1 MNSEWIQEGE
11 TSSEIIQF
19 HAPSLTIPCFVKG
32 AAVTAFYNP
41 TVGVNII
48 SASFASDYSGRKHV
62 TPTTKSLR
70 IGPNSIIKGIGIMQ
84 DVPVWH
90 MKMEIALDFHIFEV
104 QDFDILIGHPVE
116 KLFLDVSTLG
126 RLDVSLG
133 GKAYSLP
140 IDPAKISMAESVPQE
155 EPIEE
160 VLAVLPEDDS
170 KPSLE

>member
-19 HAPSLTIPCFVKG
+19 HAPSLTIPCFIRG
-32 AAVTAFYNP
+32 TTVTAFYNP

-48 SASFASDYSGRKHV
+48 SASFASDHSGERHV
-62 TPTTKSLR
+62 TPTTKSLKT
-70 IGPNSIIKGIGIMQ
+70 GPHSIIKGIGIIQ

-90 MKMEIALDFHIFEV
+90 MKTEIALDFHIFEV
-104 QDFDILIGHPVE
+104 QDFDILIGHSVE

-133 GKAYSLP
+133 ENLTPCLSTQPRTTWPNLF
-140 IDPAKISMAESVPQE
+140 AKQNQ
-155 EPIEE
+155 
-160 VLAVLPEDDS
+160 
-170 KPSLE
+170 